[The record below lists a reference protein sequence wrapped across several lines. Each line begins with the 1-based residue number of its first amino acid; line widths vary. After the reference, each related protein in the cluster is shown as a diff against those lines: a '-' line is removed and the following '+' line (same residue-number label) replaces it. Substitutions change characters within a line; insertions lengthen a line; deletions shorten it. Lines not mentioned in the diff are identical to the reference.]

1 MKKPMKPKALSMA
14 AYYALVSISIVCTV
28 CVGAFLVAVLGMKL
42 FYHGPVTGTVALILG
57 IVICTLTMIVSG
69 LLLAKEARHMAKP
82 VSKVSTATWKIAGG
96 DFTTRVEPED
106 TKVPVLELMVLE
118 ENFNRMAEELGAM
131 DVLRK
136 DFISNVSHEFKTPI
150 ASIAGFAELL
160 QDPDLPEADRQEYLK
175 LIREESLRL
184 SSLSE
189 SILNLSRL
197 DSTEIV
203 VKNERIAVDE
213 QIRKAVI
220 LLLEKWGDSR
230 ILFDL
235 DLPSITVT
243 TDPDLLEQVW
253 INLIDNAVK
262 YSPEGSAVHISGTAG
277 DGTARIVIR
286 DEGAGIPADKLEH
299 IYDRFYQCEESH
311 RKTGSGLG
319 LSIVRR
325 IMELIGGT
333 VSCESTEGVG
343 TAMTVELP
351 LS

>member
-1 MKKPMKPKALSMA
+1 
-14 AYYALVSISIVCTV
+14 
-28 CVGAFLVAVLGMKL
+28 
-42 FYHGPVTGTVALILG
+42 
-57 IVICTLTMIVSG
+57 
-69 LLLAKEARHMAKP
+69 
-82 VSKVSTATWKIAGG
+82 
-96 DFTTRVEPED
+96 
-106 TKVPVLELMVLE
+106 MVL
-118 ENFNRMAEELGAM
+118 RVDGH
-131 DVLRK
+131 DVP
-136 DFISNVSHEFKTPI
+136 D
-150 ASIAGFAELL
+150 AGFAELL
-160 QDPDLPEADRQEYLK
+160 QDPALPETDRQEYLK
-175 LIREESLRL
+175 LIREESIRL
-184 SSLSE
+184 SALSE

-203 VKNERIAVDE
+203 VKNERVSVDE

-253 INLIDNAVK
+253 INLIDNAIK
-262 YSPEGSAVHISGTAG
+262 YSPDGSTVRIRGAAG
-277 DGTARIVIR
+277 KDTVRVVVR

-311 RKTGSGLG
+311 RKVGSGLG

-325 IMELIGGT
+325 ILELIDGT

>member
-150 ASIAGFAELL
+150 ASIAAGPGPPGGGPAGVSETHPQGVSAAL
-160 QDPDLPEADRQEYLK
+160 QPEREHPEPVPPGQHGNCGEERADCRG
-175 LIREESLRL
+175 R
-184 SSLSE
+184 
-189 SILNLSRL
+189 
-197 DSTEIV
+197 
-203 VKNERIAVDE
+203 
-213 QIRKAVI
+213 
-220 LLLEKWGDSR
+220 
-230 ILFDL
+230 
-235 DLPSITVT
+235 
-243 TDPDLLEQVW
+243 TDPQ
-253 INLIDNAVK
+253 
-262 YSPEGSAVHISGTAG
+262 GGH
-277 DGTARIVIR
+277 
-286 DEGAGIPADKLEH
+286 PAPGKMG
-299 IYDRFYQCEESH
+299 RFTH
-311 RKTGSGLG
+311 P
-319 LSIVRR
+319 V
-325 IMELIGGT
+325 
-333 VSCESTEGVG
+333 
-343 TAMTVELP
+343 
-351 LS
+351 